1 MNSVSSNLSSLSA
14 TAGLQELR
22 NGSFTPS
29 DWLESFVARIEA
41 STELNLYITDT
52 TDRARE
58 SARQALS
65 RYQEGTARPL
75 EGLPIAVKDIFCTRG
90 IRTTAGSHFL
100 SNFVPPYES
109 TVTARLQEA
118 GAIVL
123 GKTNLDEFAMGSSTE
138 HSAFGATHNPWGGAD
153 TPLVPGGSSG
163 GSAAAVAAHTAPVA
177 LGTDTGGSVRQPASF
192 CGVIGFKPTYGRLSR
207 HGVIA
212 YASSLDQ
219 PGIFARSLADVEL
232 LYRTAAGHDPLDSTS
247 ATHPMD
253 EASSPLPNLDGVKV
267 GLPRE
272 YHTND
277 LDGEIESV
285 WQQGAETLRQLG
297 AEVQEVAL
305 PHTEAALAAYYV
317 IAPAEASSNL
327 ARYDGLRYG
336 VRAEGEHKSLDA
348 MYEASR
354 SLGFGKEVQRRILIG
369 TYVLSAGY
377 YDAYYNRARKVRAL
391 VAQDFA
397 QAFAQVDLLL
407 APTTP
412 SAAFALGAEDAADPT
427 WMYQQDIFTVPISLA
442 GLPALSLPAQLNK
455 AGLPLGLQLIAPA
468 FAEQALFAA
477 AAPFHRAL
485 DFKAVPPALA
495 RTGADQ

>member
-1 MNSVSSNLSSLSA
+1 MHSDLSSFSA

-29 DWLESFVARIEA
+29 EWLESFVARIEA
-41 STELNLYITDT
+41 CGELNLYISDT
-52 TDRARE
+52 TETARE
-58 SARQALS
+58 SATQALS
-65 RYQEGTARPL
+65 RYQDKTARPL
-75 EGLPIAVKDIFCTRG
+75 EGLPIAIKDIFCTKA
-90 IRTTAGSHFL
+90 IRTTAGSKFL

-138 HSAFGATHNPWGGAD
+138 HSAFGATHNPWSHPD
-153 TPLVPGGSSG
+153 KPLVPGGSSG
-163 GSAAAVAAHTAPVA
+163 GSAAAVAARAAPVA

-192 CGVIGFKPTYGRLSR
+192 CGVMGFKPTYGRLSR

-247 ATHPMD
+247 AVCSVD
-253 EASSPLPNLDGVKV
+253 AASSPLPNLSGVKIGV
-267 GLPRE
+267 PRE
-272 YHTND
+272 YHTKD

-297 AEVQEVAL
+297 AEVEEISL

-327 ARYDGLRYG
+327 ARYDGVRYG
-336 VRAEGEHKSLDA
+336 LRAEGDHKSLDA

-377 YDAYYNRARKVRAL
+377 YDAYYNRARRVRAL

-397 QAFAQVDLLL
+397 KAFERVDYVL
-407 APTTP
+407 APATP
-412 SAAFALGAEDAADPT
+412 SAAFPLGAEATADPT
-427 WMYQQDIFTVPISLA
+427 WMYQQDIFTVPVSLA

-468 FAEQALFAA
+468 FGERELFAA
-477 AAPFHRAL
+477 AALFNEAL
-485 DFKAVPPALA
+485 DFKAVPPGLVAS
-495 RTGADQ
+495 GANR